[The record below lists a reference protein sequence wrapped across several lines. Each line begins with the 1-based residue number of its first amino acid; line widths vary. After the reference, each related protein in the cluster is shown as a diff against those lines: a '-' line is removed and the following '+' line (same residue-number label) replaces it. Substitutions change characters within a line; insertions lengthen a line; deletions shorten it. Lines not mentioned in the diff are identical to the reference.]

1 MSRDF
6 AGPEQLPLR
15 EIEGEIDVLRRD
27 QALMQQDVTSLLAS
41 RAALRKILLLVIP
54 ALAGGIVTALIYA
67 GDKIATSAERV
78 GRTEAR
84 LDALE
89 RRLDDRGVE
98 VTQLR
103 VTLEREIDQVRAALL
118 KLTGT
123 GTDSK
128 PITIVRTP

>member
-6 AGPEQLPLR
+6 AGPEQLPFR

-41 RAALRKILLLVIP
+41 RAALRKILVLLIP
-54 ALAGGIVTALIYA
+54 AMAGGIVTALIYA
-67 GDKIATSAERV
+67 GDKIAASAERV

-89 RRLDDRGVE
+89 KRLDDRGSE
-98 VTQLR
+98 ISQLR
-103 VTLEREIDQVRAALL
+103 ITMEHEIDQIRAALL

-123 GTDSK
+123 DTK
-128 PITIVRTP
+128 PVTIVRTP